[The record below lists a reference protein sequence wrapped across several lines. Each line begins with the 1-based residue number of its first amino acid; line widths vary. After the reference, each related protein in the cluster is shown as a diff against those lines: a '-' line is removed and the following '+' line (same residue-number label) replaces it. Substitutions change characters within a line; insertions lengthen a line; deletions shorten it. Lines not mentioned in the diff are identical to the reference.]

1 MVSWGPNYDGG
12 GLTGLGSGVAAATS
26 RGPDHGDDLAPG
38 RSSGDGSSLTMRWG
52 PDLEKQQWH
61 RGALTVVTVASQ
73 GPGTGGGLVPC
84 RCPASRWVFIFLFVT
99 QFVLR
104 AGAPQML
111 ILGKKYLQ
119 QDCKS
124 KSLYSSHIF

>member
-26 RGPDHGDDLAPG
+26 QGPDHGDDLAPG

-73 GPGTGGGLVPC
+73 GLAPVA
-84 RCPASRWVFIFLFVT
+84 ASCH
-99 QFVLR
+99 
-104 AGAPQML
+104 AGASQA
-111 ILGKKYLQ
+111 GGF
-119 QDCKS
+119 S
-124 KSLYSSHIF
+124 FFSS